1 MINIG
6 IILENDKS
14 VEDGL
19 EFAKSL
25 DSNIYNVCIFSD
37 MLIVGDFVCFST
49 SEVLYFRGILLSFT
63 IMGLS
68 KQQHMRNINKM
79 IWITPSKAVE
89 QNQVIKLMDLKTD
102 KRFMVLFDEDASTDV
117 EEELKN
123 VYRKSSIKPER
134 FSNKEQSSHF
144 CKNINKILGE
154 L

>member
-6 IILENDKS
+6 IILEDDKD
-14 VEDGL
+14 VEGGL
-19 EFAKSL
+19 KFAKSL
-25 DSNIYNVCIFSD
+25 DSSIYNICIFSD

-68 KQQHMRNINKM
+68 KQQHMRNIDKM
-79 IWITPSKAVE
+79 IWITPSKSLE
-89 QNQVIKLMDLKTD
+89 QNQVIKLMDLKKD
-102 KRFMVLFDEDASTDV
+102 KRFMVLFDEDTSIDI
-117 EEELKN
+117 EEEAKD
-123 VYRKSSIKPER
+123 VYRKSNIKPQR

-144 CKNINKILGE
+144 CKNINTILGE